1 MLLYISHLL
10 LIYTLLIWN
19 LELRLVLLRVIR
31 LRPVLIVLY
40 LRCILV
46 DIVLTTWIDQWTV
59 CILYQYLYD
68 TLSLILDQISYHSV
82 LRTVRNYRGICTDD
96 LCNRLSLLLDWI
108 SYHSVL
114 HTIYGIRSEQYS
126 TLSLLLDW
134 ISYHSVLH
142 TIYSMYYRSAP
153 SSPRI
158 YYSYSTDQ
166 TGLILGI
173 QGIKSLSYY
182 LVDSTLIPYYTSS
195 QCRYRHSL
203 FYSNGWEQYAV
214 RIIVQLSLV
223 LYVVQLLRTDYC
235 TVYTDRC
242 ICSRQYAVQS
252 GS

>member
-31 LRPVLIVLY
+31 LRSVLIVLY

-59 CILYQYLYD
+59 CILYQYLYG
-68 TLSLILDQISYHSV
+68 TLSLILDWISYHSV
-82 LRTVRNYRGICTDD
+82 LRTVRSYRGICTDD
-96 LCNRLSLLLDWI
+96 LCNRLSILLDWI

-114 HTIYGIRSEQYS
+114 HTIYGIRSEQYRLYS
-126 TLSLLLDW
+126 TQSLLLDW
-134 ISYHSVLH
+134 ISYHSVPH
-142 TIYSMYYRSAP
+142 TIYSMYYRSVP

-173 QGIKSLSYY
+173 QGLSPY
-182 LVDSTLIPYYTSS
+182 LTT
-195 QCRYRHSL
+195 Q
-203 FYSNGWEQYAV
+203 Q
-214 RIIVQLSLV
+214 IVH
-223 LYVVQLLRTDYC
+223 
-235 TVYTDRC
+235 
-242 ICSRQYAVQS
+242 
-252 GS
+252 

>member
-59 CILYQYLYD
+59 CILYQYLYG

-96 LCNRLSLLLDWI
+96 LCNRLSI
-108 SYHSVL
+108 
-114 HTIYGIRSEQYS
+114 
-126 TLSLLLDW
+126 LLDW

-153 SSPRI
+153 SSPCI

-195 QCRYRHSL
+195 QCRYRCGL

-214 RIIVQLSLV
+214 HIIVQLSLV